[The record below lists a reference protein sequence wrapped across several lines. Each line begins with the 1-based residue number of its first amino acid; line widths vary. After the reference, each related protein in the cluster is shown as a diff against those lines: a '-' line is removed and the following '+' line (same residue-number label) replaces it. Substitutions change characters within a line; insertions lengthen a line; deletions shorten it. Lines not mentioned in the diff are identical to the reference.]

1 MKRLTAISFL
11 LMVFFAVQAQMQD
24 PVKFKSELKTGSG
37 PEAEMIF
44 SATIDPGWHVYS
56 TNLGQDGPIEASLH
70 VNKKDGVELVGKL
83 TPKGKEISQYDE
95 MFGMKL
101 RYFENAVQFVQKVKF
116 TKPQYDI
123 DAYLEW
129 GACNDEMCMP
139 PGEVVLKKSGK
150 SPAVETSPSPSEG
163 GENVPAEASAEEK
176 EKADATE
183 DAAAVQAD
191 SAAVDTTL
199 NASTS
204 QLRGPLATGHSG
216 TACDGQRRQ
225 HCQPF
230 AVVHPADG
238 LRRWFARR
246 GDALHLADHPDDGE
260 LLPEACEDG

>member
-150 SPAVETSPSPSEG
+150 SPAVETSPKEG
-163 GENVPAEASAEEK
+163 RTFQLKLLQRKRRRPMLPRMLPLFRPTRLRWIQRSTPQLLNLSTQRVSGDRSFRSCVRW
-176 EKADATE
+176 
-183 DAAAVQAD
+183 AAATALPTVRCG
-191 SAAVDTTL
+191 
-199 NASTS
+199 TS
-204 QLRGPLATGHSG
+204 
-216 TACDGQRRQ
+216 C
-225 HCQPF
+225 
-230 AVVHPADG
+230 
-238 LRRWFARR
+238 
-246 GDALHLADHPDDGE
+246 
-260 LLPEACEDG
+260 